1 MATRDPKT
9 RFLILC
15 LTMSCSVVV
24 VTDAFGADALDAWRK
39 GVKVSRLLDKGECH
53 SVHSYFNTSPESPD
67 GTHVVLYR
75 STAANAHEG
84 EVCIVNRSTGAIIV
98 LASNVLVED
107 VHRVAC
113 QQWVLGGRSVVFHD
127 LRDGEW
133 CVVIIDMESGKER
146 VLITGRQ
153 VGWGQAQGDI
163 VPLYGPHWEPGEHRD
178 LELLN
183 LRTGEVST
191 AVTIDAT
198 KDAYPDWFSRQFSDS
213 PTSVFFPILSPDM
226 NRVFFK
232 VASAAGGG
240 FRSSAGSRRYG
251 IFCYDLREKR
261 FLYMHGKWGHPAW
274 APDSCRIANIWGRR
288 PVLVNCETGAVEANR
303 KLPAFPSAHPAISP
317 DGQLFA
323 VDTRAE
329 SFGGDKNEWAIVV
342 GSIKSAEHVLVHR
355 FDNSQGARSWR
366 KAHPH
371 PVFSPDGRRVYFNV
385 SSGPWTQLY
394 VAEMAE

>member
-1 MATRDPKT
+1 
-9 RFLILC
+9 
-15 LTMSCSVVV
+15 
-24 VTDAFGADALDAWRK
+24 
-39 GVKVSRLLDKGECH
+39 
-53 SVHSYFNTSPESPD
+53 
-67 GTHVVLYR
+67 
-75 STAANAHEG
+75 
-84 EVCIVNRSTGAIIV
+84 
-98 LASNVLVED
+98 
-107 VHRVAC
+107 
-113 QQWVLGGRSVVFHD
+113 
-127 LRDGEW
+127 
-133 CVVIIDMESGKER
+133 
-146 VLITGRQ
+146 
-153 VGWGQAQGDI
+153 
-163 VPLYGPHWEPGEHRD
+163 
-178 LELLN
+178 
-183 LRTGEVST
+183 
-191 AVTIDAT
+191 
-198 KDAYPDWFSRQFSDS
+198 
-213 PTSVFFPILSPDM
+213 M

>member
-1 MATRDPKT
+1 MAIRYPNTT
-9 RFLILC
+9 FLLLC
-15 LTMSCSVVV
+15 LSMSCDVGVAAS
-24 VTDAFGADALDAWRK
+24 ASGADGLDGWRN
-39 GVKVSRLLDKGECH
+39 GVKVFPVLDREECH

-67 GTHVVLYR
+67 GTWQLLYR

-84 EVCIVNRSTGAIIV
+84 EVCVVDRSTGTIKV
-98 LASNVLVED
+98 LASNVVVED

-113 QQWVLGGRSVVFHD
+113 QQWVLDGRSVVFPD

-133 CVVIIDMESGKER
+133 CVVEIDVESGKER
-146 VLITGRQ
+146 ILTTGRQ
-153 VGWGQAQGDI
+153 VGWGQADGDI

-183 LRTGEVST
+183 VRTGEVST

-198 KDAYPDWFSRQFSDS
+198 KEAYPDWFSRQFSDS

-226 NRVFFK
+226 KRVFFK
-232 VASAAGGG
+232 IASAAGGG

-261 FLYMHGKWGHPAW
+261 FVYMHGKWGHPAW
-274 APDSCRIANIWGRR
+274 APDSRRIANIWGRR
-288 PVLVNCETGAVEANR
+288 PVLVNCETGEVEANR
-303 KLPAFPSAHPAISP
+303 ELPAFASAHPALSP
-317 DGQLFA
+317 DGQSFV

-329 SFGGDKNEWAIVV
+329 AFGGDRNEWAIVV
-342 GSIKSAEHVLVHR
+342 GSLKSGEHIFVHR

-371 PVFSPDGRRVYFNV
+371 PVFSPDGRRIYFNV

-394 VAEMAE
+394 VAETSK